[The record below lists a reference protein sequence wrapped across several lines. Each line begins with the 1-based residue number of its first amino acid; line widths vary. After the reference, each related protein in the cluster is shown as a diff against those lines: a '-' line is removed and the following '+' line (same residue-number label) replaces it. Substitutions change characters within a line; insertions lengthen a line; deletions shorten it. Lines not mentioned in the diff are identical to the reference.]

1 MISSKKFNDK
11 GTMLFVLNGNFDL
24 LTATKN
30 VEDELE
36 KYSDEVKKEFY
47 ERYHTHEIYD
57 MYSGKEFIEMV
68 ENGCIIDNDGTLVN
82 VFVDGY
88 NSNLGLYNNNFH
100 QGEFLVTK
108 DMFLCVCKEYDVLVN
123 WANK

>member
-1 MISSKKFNDK
+1 MISLRKFIDK
-11 GTMLFVLNGNFDL
+11 GTMLFVLNGNFNL

-30 VEDELE
+30 VEDELK
-36 KYSDEVKKEFY
+36 KYSDEVKKELY

-57 MYSGKEFIEMV
+57 MYSGKEFVEMV
-68 ENGCIIDNDGTLVN
+68 GNGCITDSDGTLAN
-82 VFVDGY
+82 IFVDGY
-88 NSNLGLYNNNFH
+88 NSNLGLYANNFH
-100 QGEFLVTK
+100 QGEFLITK

>member
-11 GTMLFVLNGNFDL
+11 GTMLFVLNGDFEL

-47 ERYHTHEIYD
+47 ERYHTHKIYD
-57 MYSGKEFIEMV
+57 MYSGKEFVEMV
-68 ENGCIIDNDGTLVN
+68 ENGCITDNGGTLVN

-88 NSNLGLYNNNFH
+88 NSNLGLYANNFH
-100 QGEFLVTK
+100 QGEFLATK
-108 DMFLCVCKEYDVLVN
+108 DMFLCICKEYDVLVN
-123 WANK
+123 WDNK